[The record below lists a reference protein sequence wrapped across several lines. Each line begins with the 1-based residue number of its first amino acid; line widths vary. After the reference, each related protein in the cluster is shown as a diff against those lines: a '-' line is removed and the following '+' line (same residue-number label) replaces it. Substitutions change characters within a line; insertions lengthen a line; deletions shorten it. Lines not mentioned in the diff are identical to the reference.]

1 MMIHQLLAR
10 EHIEPNFDPGAA
22 DPLKALLALVRSRAG
37 LAESLEQFEA
47 EELELLHGYQGEG
60 LAVLHN
66 LTDAVDRPLL
76 FLALSPQGVAL
87 NGEPIQV
94 AAVLLSPMKESGE
107 HFQILSRLI
116 ALLRHHRLREE
127 LLANK
132 GSAEVWRAL
141 RLQEEA
147 GRENYWVLSREEIF
161 AELQTG
167 ANGLAPEEARKRLE
181 EIGPNRIEPARRRPL
196 ILRFGANFINLFA
209 LLLWAAAAL
218 SYLAG
223 LPELAAA
230 IPLVILINGVFSF
243 WQEYRA
249 EKAVEALAR
258 LIPRQSRVVR
268 DSQVCPVDA
277 GEIVPGDIILLEAG
291 DHIPAD
297 ARLIEAADFRVDNSA
312 LTGESRPAYKTDE
325 PVEDGKEFLWME
337 MPNLVFAGTAA
348 VAGDARGVVLAT
360 GMDTQ
365 LGNIASLTQRVG
377 DKPSPLQR
385 EIQVVVKIQAA
396 VAVTIG
402 LIFFLVGVL
411 TGKLIFFT
419 SLVFAIGLIVAFV
432 PEGLLPTLTL
442 SLAMGVQRM
451 ARKHALVKKLSSV
464 ETLGAATVICTDK
477 TGTLT
482 TNQIMVQ
489 RLWLGGDLVSVTGS
503 GFGLEGRLEL
513 DGQEL
518 PPDRLTSPLLDLLTS
533 CAILCNNASLKG
545 KMGDPTEAALL
556 VLAVKAG
563 KNVEQ
568 IRSQAPRL
576 KAFPFES
583 VRKRMSS
590 INQSPKGKPRCWVKG
605 APDTLIPLCTHFI
618 DWQGESRALT
628 PRDRAGL
635 IQVMNDLAQEGLRLL
650 ALAYQE
656 VGGPELTMPQ
666 AESGL
671 SLLGITGMM
680 DPARPEVPGA
690 IEKCR
695 RAGIRIIMVT
705 GDYGG
710 TAQAVAGKIGMK
722 VDSTAPLFTGEQV
735 SRMSEVQLRKVL
747 RRKNDLIFARS
758 SPEEKLRIVQALLNL
773 GEIVAVTG
781 DGVNDG
787 PALKAADIGVAM
799 GQRGTE
805 VSKEAATMV
814 LTDDNFASIVAA
826 IEEGRAV
833 YANIKKFITYIFNS
847 NIPEAVP
854 FVLFILFGIPLP
866 LNIMQILAVDLGTDL
881 LPGLALGAE
890 PPEPGI
896 MDRPPRARTDHL
908 IDWPLAARF
917 TFLGLLNAGA
927 AMASYF
933 FVYFMDGWR
942 PGMEMAAAGPLY
954 ARATTMCLA
963 GIVASQIGIGL
974 AIRTDRE
981 SVFKVGLFSNRLL
994 LWGIVSEI
1002 GILLALSYAPFL
1014 QRIFNT
1020 APLQGSDFLFLL
1032 IFPPL
1037 LLLAEELRKAW
1048 VRRRGDRRPE
1058 IKIVGLPLK
1067 NFGRR
1072 RGRP

>member
-1 MMIHQLLAR
+1 LYYDNKMMIHQLLPR
-10 EHIEPNFDPGAA
+10 EHIEPRFDPGGA
-22 DPLKALLALVRSRAG
+22 DPLKALLGLVRSRTG
-37 LAESLEQFEA
+37 LAETEEQFEA
-47 EELELLHGYQGEG
+47 EELELLHGFQGEG

-66 LTDAVDRPLL
+66 LTDAVAHPLL
-76 FLALSPQGVAL
+76 FLALSPQGVVL
-87 NGEPIQV
+87 NGERTQV
-94 AAVLLSPMKESGE
+94 AAVLLSPMKESGD

-116 ALLRHHRLREE
+116 ALLRSRRLQEE
-127 LLANK
+127 LLARD
-132 GSAEVWRAL
+132 GAAEVWRAL
-141 RLQEEA
+141 KLQEER

-161 AELQTG
+161 QELETG
-167 ANGLAPEEARKRLE
+167 VNGLTQEEARQRLA
-181 EIGPNRIEPARRRPL
+181 EIGPNRIEQVRRRPL
-196 ILRFGANFINLFA
+196 ILRFGVNFVNLFA
-209 LLLWAAAAL
+209 LLLWAASAL
-218 SYLAG
+218 AYLAG

-268 DSQVCPVDA
+268 DGQVSQVDA
-277 GEIVPGDIILLEAG
+277 AEIVPGDILILEAG

-297 ARLIEAADFRVDNSA
+297 ARLIEASDFRVDNSA
-312 LTGESRPAYKTDE
+312 LTGESRPAYKMDE

-348 VAGDARGVVLAT
+348 VAGEAKGVVLAT

-377 DKPSPLQR
+377 EKPSPLQR
-385 EIQVVVKIQAA
+385 EMQVVVKIQAA

-411 TGKLIFFT
+411 TGKLTLFT
-419 SLVFAIGLIVAFV
+419 SLVFAIGMIVAFV

-451 ARKHALVKKLSSV
+451 ARKNALVKKLSSV

-482 TNQIMVQ
+482 TNEIMVQ
-489 RLWLGGDLVSVTGS
+489 RLWLGGDLLSVTGS

-513 DGQEL
+513 EGKTL
-518 PPDRLTSPLLDLLTS
+518 PNDRLKSPLMDLLTS

-545 KMGDPTEAALL
+545 GVGDPTEAALL
-556 VLAVKAG
+556 VLAAKAG
-563 KNVEQ
+563 RKVEE
-568 IRSQAPRL
+568 IRAGAPRL

-583 VRKRMSS
+583 VRKRMSTVNS
-590 INQSPKGKPRCWVKG
+590 SPEGKTRCWVKG
-605 APDTLIPLCTHFI
+605 APDTLISLCTHFI
-618 DWQGESRALT
+618 DWNGKSHSLT
-628 PRDRAGL
+628 SRDRAML
-635 IQVMNDLAQEGLRLL
+635 VQILNDLAQQGLRLL
-650 ALAYQE
+650 ALAYKE
-656 VGGPELTMPQ
+656 VDGPELTKAQ
-666 AESGL
+666 AESNL
-671 SLLGITGMM
+671 SLLGIAGMM
-680 DPARPEVPGA
+680 DPPRPEVPDA
-690 IEKCR
+690 IAKCH
-695 RAGIRIIMVT
+695 RAGIRILMVT

-710 TAQAVAGKIGMK
+710 TARAVAEGIGMAVGPK
-722 VDSTAPLFTGEQV
+722 ETLFTGEQV
-735 SRMSEVQLRKVL
+735 SRMSEAQLRKLL
-747 RRKNDLIFARS
+747 RGKGDLIFARS
-758 SPEEKLRIVQALLNL
+758 SPEEKLRIVQALLSL

-799 GQRGTE
+799 GMRGTE
-805 VSKEAATMV
+805 VSKEAASMV
-814 LTDDNFASIVAA
+814 LTDDNFAAIVAA

-854 FVLFILFGIPLP
+854 FVLFVLFGIPLP
-866 LNIMQILAVDLGTDL
+866 LSIMQILAVDLGTDL

-890 PPEPGI
+890 PPEPGV
-896 MDRPPRARTDHL
+896 MDRPPRSPKAHL

-954 ARATTMCLA
+954 DRATTMCLA
-963 GIVASQIGIGL
+963 GIVASQIGLGL

-981 SVFKVGLFSNRLL
+981 SIFKVGLFTNRLL
-994 LWGIVSEI
+994 LWGIVTEI
-1002 GILLALSYAPFL
+1002 GILLALSYVPFL
-1014 QRIFNT
+1014 QRIFQT

-1037 LLLAEELRKAW
+1037 LLLAEEMRKAW
-1048 VRRRGDRRPE
+1048 
-1058 IKIVGLPLK
+1058 
-1067 NFGRR
+1067 GRWR
-1072 RGRP
+1072 ARS